1 MKDNRL
7 REIFLSDPYC
17 KAYTKRKGKIYTYSS
32 EQLATGSWSNECMHC
47 GYLYYSRKK
56 ICVAIVL

>member
-17 KAYTKRKGKIYTYSS
+17 EAYTKRKGKIYTYSS
-32 EQLATGSWSNECMHC
+32 EQLATGSWSNEYMHC
-47 GYLYYSRKK
+47 QQIEVQISAEIAG
-56 ICVAIVL
+56 VAS

>member
-7 REIFLSDPYC
+7 REIFLSDPYLE
-17 KAYTKRKGKIYTYSS
+17 AYTKREGKIYTYSS
-32 EQLATGSWSNECMHC
+32 EQLATGSWNNECMHC
-47 GYLYYSRKK
+47 GYICYSRKQ